1 MLPVKRGIVWRSK
14 FENLIK
20 HELSYLVPLTSELTY
35 LPGMKDFV

>member
-1 MLPVKRGIVWRSK
+1 MLSVKRGIVWRSK

-20 HELSYLVPLTSELTY
+20 YELSYLVPLPSELTY